1 MHQVHNKKRIQM
13 IIIKSKEDRTMS
25 RSKNESSYRY
35 WTRLSRDHA
44 QPGKDRTKSR
54 RPRSRTQ
61 RGGRRNG

>member
-1 MHQVHNKKRIQM
+1 
-13 IIIKSKEDRTMS
+13 MS